1 MAPVLS
7 STTCCRSSIR
17 PGSRPLSSY
26 GWRPWSCCPT
36 CWCMAFCSGVGAAV
50 SRSASDGSLPWSFS
64 SMMVRGAEY
73 FLGYTAPC
81 LLFQRTKQG
90 DFHMQNRMM
99 ITGAG
104 SGLGREIALRW
115 AREGWR
121 LALADVNEA
130 GLAESLELVRAAGGD
145 GFTQRCDV
153 RDYSQLTA
161 LAQSCEEKFGGIDVI
176 VNNAGV
182 ASGGFFDELSLED
195 WDWQIAINLMGV
207 VKGCKAFLPLLEK
220 SIGKIVNI
228 ASMAALMQGP
238 AMSNYN
244 VAKAGVVAL
253 SESLL
258 IELKQ
263 QEIGVHVVCPSFF
276 QTNLLDS
283 FRGPTPAMKAQVGK
297 LLESSPISAADIADY
312 IYAEMAKGE
321 FMILPHEQGR
331 MAWALKQKNPQLL
344 YDEMISMA
352 DRMRAK
358 GKQA

>member
-1 MAPVLS
+1 
-7 STTCCRSSIR
+7 
-17 PGSRPLSSY
+17 
-26 GWRPWSCCPT
+26 
-36 CWCMAFCSGVGAAV
+36 
-50 SRSASDGSLPWSFS
+50 
-64 SMMVRGAEY
+64 
-73 FLGYTAPC
+73 
-81 LLFQRTKQG
+81 
-90 DFHMQNRMM
+90 MQNRMM

-115 AREGWR
+115 ARDGWR

-130 GLAESLELVRAAGGD
+130 GLAESLKLVREAGGD

-182 ASGGFFDELSLED
+182 ASGGFFGELSLED

-207 VKGCKAFLPLLEK
+207 VKGCKAFLPLLERSK
-220 SIGKIVNI
+220 GKIVNI

-258 IELKQ
+258 VELALV
-263 QEIGVHVVCPSFF
+263 EVGVHVVCPSFF

-283 FRGPTPAMKAQVGK
+283 FRGPSSEMKHQVGK

-312 IYAEMAKGE
+312 IHAEVAKGS
-321 FMILPHEQGR
+321 FLILPHEQAR
-331 MAWALKQKNPQLL
+331 MAWRIKQQNPQAI
-344 YDEMISMA
+344 YDEMTAMA
-352 DRMRAK
+352 GKMQAK
-358 GKQA
+358 RQRQA

>member
-1 MAPVLS
+1 M
-7 STTCCRSSIR
+7 
-17 PGSRPLSSY
+17 
-26 GWRPWSCCPT
+26 
-36 CWCMAFCSGVGAAV
+36 
-50 SRSASDGSLPWSFS
+50 
-64 SMMVRGAEY
+64 
-73 FLGYTAPC
+73 
-81 LLFQRTKQG
+81 
-90 DFHMQNRMM
+90 HNRIM

-121 LALADVNEA
+121 LALSDVNDT
-130 GLAESLELVRAAGGD
+130 GLQETLRQVREAGGD
-145 GFTQRCDV
+145 GFVQSCDV

-161 LAQSCEEKFGGIDVI
+161 FAQACEEKLSGIDIV

-182 ASGGFFDELSLED
+182 ASGGFFNELSLED

-207 VKGCKAFLPLLEK
+207 VKGCKAFLPLLEASK
-220 SIGKIVNI
+220 GKIINI
-228 ASMAALMQGP
+228 ASMAALMQAP

-258 IELKQ
+258 VELRQ

-297 LLESSPISAADIADY
+297 LLESSPITAADIADY
-312 IYAEMAKGE
+312 IFQQVAQGE

-331 MAWALKQKNPQLL
+331 MAWQLKQKNPQML
-344 YDEMISMA
+344 YDEMAVMA
-352 DRMRAK
+352 EKMRAK
-358 GKQA
+358 VTPGKQHFIKAEEVRKGSSEVF

>member
-1 MAPVLS
+1 
-7 STTCCRSSIR
+7 
-17 PGSRPLSSY
+17 
-26 GWRPWSCCPT
+26 
-36 CWCMAFCSGVGAAV
+36 
-50 SRSASDGSLPWSFS
+50 
-64 SMMVRGAEY
+64 
-73 FLGYTAPC
+73 
-81 LLFQRTKQG
+81 
-90 DFHMQNRMM
+90 MQNRMM

-115 AREGWR
+115 AREGWV
-121 LALADVNEA
+121 LALSDVNDE
-130 GLAESLELVRAAGGD
+130 GLLETLKRVREAGGD
-145 GFTQRCDV
+145 GFIQRCDV

-161 LAQSCEEKFGGIDVI
+161 LAQACEEKLGGVDII

-182 ASGGFFDELSLED
+182 ASGGFFNELSLED

-207 VKGCKAFLPLLEK
+207 VKGCKAFLPLLEASK
-220 SIGKIVNI
+220 GKIINI

-258 IELKQ
+258 VELRE

-297 LLESSPISAADIADY
+297 LLESSPITAADVAAY
-312 IYAEMAKGE
+312 IFDQVAQGE

-331 MAWALKQKNPQLL
+331 MAWQLKQQNPRAL
-344 YDEMISMA
+344 YDEMASMCEK
-352 DRMRAK
+352 MRAK
-358 GKQA
+358 ARQGRD

>member
-1 MAPVLS
+1 
-7 STTCCRSSIR
+7 
-17 PGSRPLSSY
+17 
-26 GWRPWSCCPT
+26 
-36 CWCMAFCSGVGAAV
+36 
-50 SRSASDGSLPWSFS
+50 
-64 SMMVRGAEY
+64 
-73 FLGYTAPC
+73 
-81 LLFQRTKQG
+81 
-90 DFHMQNRMM
+90 MQNRIM

-115 AREGWR
+115 AREGWK

-130 GLAESLELVRAAGGD
+130 GLQETLKLVREAGGD

-153 RDYSQLTA
+153 RDYSQLTQ
-161 LAQSCEEKFGGIDVI
+161 LAQNCEEKFGGIDII

-182 ASGGFFDELSLED
+182 ASGGFFSELSLED
-195 WDWQIAINLMGV
+195 WDWQISINLMGV

-220 SIGKIVNI
+220 SKGRIINI

-258 IELKQ
+258 ADLSLVDVK
-263 QEIGVHVVCPSFF
+263 VHVVCPSFF

-283 FRGPTPAMKAQVGK
+283 FRGPSPEMKTQVGK

-312 IYAEMAKGE
+312 IHQEVARDV

-331 MAWALKQKNPQLL
+331 MAWQIKQQNPQAL
-344 YDEMISMA
+344 YDEMAKMA
-352 DRMRAK
+352 EKMQAK
-358 GKQA
+358 RRSLS

>member
-1 MAPVLS
+1 
-7 STTCCRSSIR
+7 
-17 PGSRPLSSY
+17 
-26 GWRPWSCCPT
+26 
-36 CWCMAFCSGVGAAV
+36 
-50 SRSASDGSLPWSFS
+50 
-64 SMMVRGAEY
+64 
-73 FLGYTAPC
+73 
-81 LLFQRTKQG
+81 
-90 DFHMQNRMM
+90 MQNRMM

-115 AREGWR
+115 ARDGWR

-130 GLAESLELVRAAGGD
+130 GLAESLKLVREAGGD

-182 ASGGFFDELSLED
+182 ASGGFFGELSLED

-207 VKGCKAFLPLLEK
+207 VKGCKAFLPLLERSK
-220 SIGKIVNI
+220 GKIVNI

-258 IELKQ
+258 VELALV
-263 QEIGVHVVCPSFF
+263 EVGVHVVCPSFF
-276 QTNLLDS
+276 QTN
-283 FRGPTPAMKAQVGK
+283 PAGLFPRPEPRDEAPGRQ
-297 LLESSPISAADIADY
+297 AA
-312 IYAEMAKGE
+312 GE
-321 FMILPHEQGR
+321 FADQRRRHRRLHPRRSGQGQLPDPAPRAG
-331 MAWALKQKNPQLL
+331 
-344 YDEMISMA
+344 A
-352 DRMRAK
+352 D
-358 GKQA
+358 GLEDQAAEPPGDL

>member
-1 MAPVLS
+1 
-7 STTCCRSSIR
+7 
-17 PGSRPLSSY
+17 
-26 GWRPWSCCPT
+26 
-36 CWCMAFCSGVGAAV
+36 
-50 SRSASDGSLPWSFS
+50 
-64 SMMVRGAEY
+64 
-73 FLGYTAPC
+73 
-81 LLFQRTKQG
+81 
-90 DFHMQNRMM
+90 MQNRMM

-115 AREGWR
+115 ARDGWR

-130 GLAESLELVRAAGGD
+130 GLAESLKLVREVGGD

-182 ASGGFFDELSLED
+182 ASGGFFGELSLED

-207 VKGCKAFLPLLEK
+207 VKGCKAFLPLLERSK
-220 SIGKIVNI
+220 GKIVNI

-258 IELKQ
+258 VELALV
-263 QEIGVHVVCPSFF
+263 EVGVHVVCPSFF

-283 FRGPTPAMKAQVGK
+283 FRGPSPEMKHQVGK

-312 IYAEMAKGE
+312 IHAEVAKGS
-321 FMILPHEQGR
+321 FLILPHEQAR
-331 MAWALKQKNPQLL
+331 MAWRIKQQNPQAI
-344 YDEMISMA
+344 YDEMTA
-352 DRMRAK
+352 RA
-358 GKQA
+358 GKMQAKRQRQA

>member
-1 MAPVLS
+1 MH
-7 STTCCRSSIR
+7 
-17 PGSRPLSSY
+17 
-26 GWRPWSCCPT
+26 
-36 CWCMAFCSGVGAAV
+36 
-50 SRSASDGSLPWSFS
+50 
-64 SMMVRGAEY
+64 
-73 FLGYTAPC
+73 
-81 LLFQRTKQG
+81 K
-90 DFHMQNRMM
+90 RMM

-104 SGLGREIALRW
+104 SGLGRELALRW
-115 AREGWR
+115 AREGWQ
-121 LALADVNEA
+121 LALADVNDA
-130 GLAESLELVRAAGGD
+130 GLAETLKLVREAGGD

-161 LAQSCEEKFGGIDVI
+161 LAQACEEKFGGIDVL

-182 ASGGFFDELSLED
+182 ASGGFFEELSLED

-207 VKGCKAFLPLLEK
+207 VKGCKAFLPLLLR
-220 SIGKIVNI
+220 SQGKIVNI

-258 IELKQ
+258 IELQAQ
-263 QEIGVHVVCPSFF
+263 QVGVHVVCPSFF

-283 FRGPTPAMKAQVGK
+283 FRGPTPAMKQAVGK
-297 LLESSPISAADIADY
+297 LLESSPISATQIAEY
-312 IYAEMAKGE
+312 IYTAIEQGE

-344 YDEMISMA
+344 YGEMAAMA
-352 DRMRAK
+352 
-358 GKQA
+358 GKLRSKTTPV

>member
-1 MAPVLS
+1 
-7 STTCCRSSIR
+7 
-17 PGSRPLSSY
+17 
-26 GWRPWSCCPT
+26 
-36 CWCMAFCSGVGAAV
+36 
-50 SRSASDGSLPWSFS
+50 
-64 SMMVRGAEY
+64 
-73 FLGYTAPC
+73 
-81 LLFQRTKQG
+81 
-90 DFHMQNRMM
+90 MQNRMM

-115 AREGWR
+115 ARDGWR

-130 GLAESLELVRAAGGD
+130 GLAESLKLVREAGGD

-182 ASGGFFDELSLED
+182 ASGGFFGELSLED
-195 WDWQIAINLMGV
+195 WDWQIAINLIGV
-207 VKGCKAFLPLLEK
+207 VKGCKAFLPLLERSK
-220 SIGKIVNI
+220 GKIVNI

-244 VAKAGVVAL
+244 VAKVGVVAL

-258 IELKQ
+258 VELALV
-263 QEIGVHVVCPSFF
+263 EVGVHVVCPSFF

-283 FRGPTPAMKAQVGK
+283 FRGPSPEMKHQVGK

-312 IYAEMAKGE
+312 IHAEVAKGS
-321 FMILPHEQGR
+321 FLILPHEQAR
-331 MAWALKQKNPQLL
+331 MAWRIKQQNPQAI
-344 YDEMISMA
+344 YDEMTAMA
-352 DRMRAK
+352 GKMQAK
-358 GKQA
+358 RQRQA

>member
-1 MAPVLS
+1 
-7 STTCCRSSIR
+7 
-17 PGSRPLSSY
+17 
-26 GWRPWSCCPT
+26 
-36 CWCMAFCSGVGAAV
+36 
-50 SRSASDGSLPWSFS
+50 
-64 SMMVRGAEY
+64 
-73 FLGYTAPC
+73 
-81 LLFQRTKQG
+81 
-90 DFHMQNRMM
+90 MQNRMM

-115 AREGWR
+115 AREGWQ
-121 LALADVNEA
+121 LALGDVNEE
-130 GLAESLELVRAAGGD
+130 GLRQTLALVREAGGS
-145 GFTQRCDV
+145 GFVQRCDV
-153 RDYSQLTA
+153 RDYSQLIA
-161 LAQSCEEKFGGIDVI
+161 LAQACEEHFDGVDVI

-182 ASGGFFDELSLED
+182 ASGGFFSELSLED

-207 VKGCKAFLPLLEK
+207 VKGCKAFLPLLERSK
-220 SIGKIVNI
+220 GRIINI

-258 IELKQ
+258 VELRQ
-263 QEIGVHVVCPSFF
+263 LDVAVHVVCPSFF

-312 IYAEMAKGE
+312 IYQQVARGQ

-331 MAWALKQKNPQLL
+331 MAWHLKQHDPQAL
-344 YDEMISMA
+344 YDEMASMA
-352 DRMRAK
+352 EKMRAK
-358 GKQA
+358 GRQAQS

>member
-1 MAPVLS
+1 
-7 STTCCRSSIR
+7 
-17 PGSRPLSSY
+17 
-26 GWRPWSCCPT
+26 
-36 CWCMAFCSGVGAAV
+36 
-50 SRSASDGSLPWSFS
+50 
-64 SMMVRGAEY
+64 
-73 FLGYTAPC
+73 
-81 LLFQRTKQG
+81 
-90 DFHMQNRMM
+90 MQNRMM

-115 AREGWR
+115 ARDGWR

-130 GLAESLELVRAAGGD
+130 GLAESLKLVREAGGD

-182 ASGGFFDELSLED
+182 ASGGFFGELSLED

-207 VKGCKAFLPLLEK
+207 VKGCKAFLPLLERSK
-220 SIGKIVNI
+220 GKIVNI

-258 IELKQ
+258 VELALV
-263 QEIGVHVVCPSFF
+263 EVGIHVVCPSFF

-283 FRGPTPAMKAQVGK
+283 FRGPSPEMKHQVGK
-297 LLESSPISAADIADY
+297 LLESSPISAAEIADY
-312 IYAEMAKGE
+312 IHAEVAKGS
-321 FMILPHEQGR
+321 FLILPHEQ
-331 MAWALKQKNPQLL
+331 
-344 YDEMISMA
+344 A
-352 DRMRAK
+352 D
-358 GKQA
+358 GLEDQAAEPPGDL